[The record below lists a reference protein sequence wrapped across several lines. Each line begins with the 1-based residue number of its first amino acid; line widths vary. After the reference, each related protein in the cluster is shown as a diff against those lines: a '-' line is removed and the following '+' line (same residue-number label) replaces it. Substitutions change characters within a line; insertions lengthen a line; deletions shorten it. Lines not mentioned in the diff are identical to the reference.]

1 MFADADGRPLEYTH
15 GIETIYKGETVAL
28 LLVLFIA
35 FFVVVFLF
43 LLPILFSLQAVGSL
57 FVYPKQLLA
66 IFGNKILRRNHALE
80 HATIVVMME
89 REPGRRLNG
98 FSTDDGFFV
107 QGVRSLNEVES
118 AAREAIRRL
127 QNGEKGL
134 AVHRN
139 CGTTIV
145 AANLLAAVF
154 FLAALGIGWLYLHWP
169 LYLLILGSV
178 ALAFALRVP
187 LSLLL
192 QRFVTTDADLSNA
205 EVGWVEPANPGD
217 LKNGIF
223 GLLLA
228 ATTVRVRVFH
238 TDPDAVEIIRD
249 DGAIVR

>member
-1 MFADADGRPLEYTH
+1 
-15 GIETIYKGETVAL
+15 VAL

-57 FVYPKQLLA
+57 FVYPRQLRTV
-66 IFGNKILRRNHALE
+66 FGNRILRRNHALE
-80 HATIVVMME
+80 HATIAVMME
-89 REPGRRLNG
+89 REPGRKLNG

-107 QGVRSLNEVES
+107 QGVRSIAEVES
-118 AAREAIRRL
+118 AAREAVRRL
-127 QNGEKGL
+127 HSGEKRL
-134 AVHRN
+134 AIHRN

-154 FLAALGIGWLYLHWP
+154 FLVALGLGFLYLDGSY

-178 ALAFALRVP
+178 VLAFALRVP

-192 QRFVTTDADLSNA
+192 QRFVTTDADLTNA
-205 EVGWVEPANPGD
+205 EVGWVEPAQPGD
-217 LKNGIF
+217 LKSGIF

-228 ATTVRVRVFH
+228 ASTVRVRVFH
-238 TDPDAVEIIRD
+238 TDPDAVEIFRD

>member
-1 MFADADGRPLEYTH
+1 
-15 GIETIYKGETVAL
+15 VAPL

-57 FVYPKQLLA
+57 FVYPKQLRA
-66 IFGNKILRRNHALE
+66 IFGNRILRRNHALE

-89 REPGRRLNG
+89 REPGRKLNG

-107 QGVRSLNEVES
+107 QGVRSISEVES
-118 AAREAIRRL
+118 AAREALRRL
-127 QNGEKGL
+127 QNGEKRL
-134 AVHRN
+134 AIHRN

-145 AANLLAAVF
+145 AANLLAAIL
-154 FLAALGIGWLYLHWP
+154 FLIALGLGFLYLDAGGY
-169 LYLLILGSV
+169 LYLMILGSIV
-178 ALAFALRVP
+178 LAFALRIP
-187 LSLLL
+187 LSLIL
-192 QRFVTTDADLSNA
+192 QRFVTTDADLTNA
-205 EVGWVEPANPGD
+205 EVGWVEPAQPGD
-217 LKNGIF
+217 LKSGIF

-228 ATTVRVRVFH
+228 ASTVQVRVFH

>member
-1 MFADADGRPLEYTH
+1 
-15 GIETIYKGETVAL
+15 VAL
-28 LLVLFIA
+28 LVVLFIA
-35 FFVVVFLF
+35 FFVVMFLF

-57 FVYPKQLLA
+57 FVYPRQLRA
-66 IFGNKILRRNHALE
+66 VFGNRILRRNHALE

-89 REPGRRLNG
+89 REPGRKLNG

-107 QGVRSLNEVES
+107 QGVRSIAEVES

-134 AVHRN
+134 AIHRN

-145 AANLLAAVF
+145 AANMLAALF
-154 FLAALGIGWLYLHWP
+154 FLVALGIGLLYLGGSY
-169 LYLLILGSV
+169 LYLLIVGSV
-178 ALAFALRVP
+178 LLAFALRVP

-192 QRFVTTDADLSNA
+192 QRFVTTDADLTNA
-205 EVGWVEPANPGD
+205 EVGWVEPAKLGD
-217 LKNGIF
+217 LRSGIF

-228 ATTVRVRVFH
+228 ASTVQVRVFH
-238 TDPDAVEIIRD
+238 TDPDMVEIFRD

>member
-1 MFADADGRPLEYTH
+1 M
-15 GIETIYKGETVAL
+15 AL

-35 FFVVVFLF
+35 LFVVVFLF

-57 FVYPKQLLA
+57 FIYPRQLRA

-107 QGVRSLNEVES
+107 QGVRSLAEVES

-127 QNGEKGL
+127 HNGEKGL
-134 AVHRN
+134 AIHRN

-154 FLAALGIGWLYLHWP
+154 FLAALGVGLSLEWP
-169 LYLLILGSV
+169 IYLLIVGSII
-178 ALAFALRVP
+178 LAFALRVP

-192 QRFVTTDADLSNA
+192 QRFVTTDSDLSNA
-205 EVGWVEPANPGD
+205 EVGWVEPAKPGD

-228 ATTVRVRVFH
+228 ASTVRVRVFH